1 MNIVLK
7 FFFTFLIVSVI
18 IFGFNIHKS
27 EAAFDDP
34 TNTPVPA
41 ITDAVDTGTPCDE
54 TNGDANCDGVTN
66 MVDYLYYVRYV
77 AGVRTFPA
85 NVNLDVNKSGGIDD
99 NDRCVIVRGITGNTN
114 TCNSNT

>member
-1 MNIVLK
+1 MKRISLVLPILLLS
-7 FFFTFLIVSVI
+7 FLVFI
-18 IFGFNIHKS
+18 ISAKLTD
-27 EAAFDDP
+27 AAID
-34 TNTPVPA
+34 PVPPETT
-41 ITDAVDTGTPCDE
+41 TDPVDTGTPCDE